1 MLVDADEYL
10 KHLSRYIHLNPVRA
24 KMVESASDYPW
35 SSHLFFIG
43 KRKMPGWLAGD
54 RLLSQFGKNL
64 REAKKKNLA
73 REVAIYLSRNFT
85 GHSGKE
91 LGEYFGGISGAA
103 ITMRHK
109 AVADQ
114 METDR
119 KLKALMKRLEKQ
131 IINI

>member
-10 KHLSRYIHLNPVRA
+10 KHLSRNIHLNPVRA

-35 SSHLFFIG
+35 SSHLFLI
-43 KRKMPGWLAGD
+43 
-54 RLLSQFGKNL
+54 
-64 REAKKKNLA
+64 
-73 REVAIYLSRNFT
+73 

-114 METDR
+114 MKTDR

-131 IINI
+131 IYLAGR